1 MEESISLTPSAL
13 VNLFSNAIQF
23 DEGKQMQRIKGIYI
37 LGKGVVYGGQYYDG
51 LKDELTDASVT
62 LIVPGAIRNNLNSNE
77 VIEVEGYVIKRVQPI
92 GARIELQFFVT
103 AIVSQDAATITEED
117 QRVFAVLQEK
127 AKQGYRDV
135 DGFIKGR
142 ILKDEPVSIKILI
155 GKSAIIDSDITNQLK
170 DAVAFYAIEFIRIN
184 LANEKE
190 IIDALQNTDAD
201 VLAISRGGGEK
212 MEVFDSPVIASVAL
226 FLTPNFVTALGH
238 SQDTPL
244 LQKVADKAF
253 ITPTAFGQHLN
264 DLYNNTIAERSQS
277 KAGMIEAV
285 TKQLKPL
292 YEKQIENLKMEFGN
306 KELQYKNQLQLLEEK
321 FDIIQSLQ
329 LSKQR
334 TNWIRI
340 ILLVLSAIAA
350 GILIGH
356 FIL

>member
-13 VNLFSNAIQF
+13 VNLFSNAMQF
-23 DEGKQMQRIKGIYI
+23 EVSRQMLRINGIYVP
-37 LGKGVVYGGQYYDG
+37 GKGVVYGGQYYDG
-51 LKDELTDASVT
+51 LKDELADASIT
-62 LIVPGAIRNNLNSNE
+62 LIVPGALRSNLNPQE
-77 VIEVEGYVIKRVQPI
+77 VIEVEGYINKRVQPI

-103 AIVSQDAATITEED
+103 AIVSQDAATATEED

-135 DGFIKGR
+135 DGFIKSK

-170 DAVAFYAIEFIRIN
+170 DAIAFFNIVFIRIN
-184 LANEKE
+184 LSNEKE
-190 IIDALQNTDAD
+190 IIEALQNTNAD

-212 MEVFDSPVIASVAL
+212 MEVFDNPEIASVAL
-226 FLTPNFVTALGH
+226 FLAPYFVTALGH

-285 TKQLKPL
+285 TRQLKPL
-292 YEKQIENLKMEFGN
+292 YEKQIENLKTEFSN
-306 KELQYKNQLQLLEEK
+306 EKKLLEERLVIAQQFQPQK
-321 FDIIQSLQ
+321 ANWLMIFVLII
-329 LSKQR
+329 
-334 TNWIRI
+334 
-340 ILLVLSAIAA
+340 VAIAA
-350 GILIGH
+350 GLAISYWFLK
-356 FIL
+356 